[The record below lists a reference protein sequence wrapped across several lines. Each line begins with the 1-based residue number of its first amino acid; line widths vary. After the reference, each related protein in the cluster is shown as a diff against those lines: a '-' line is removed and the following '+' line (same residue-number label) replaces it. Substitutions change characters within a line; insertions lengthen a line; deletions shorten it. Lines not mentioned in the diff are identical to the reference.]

1 MTAPAAG
8 SLIERVRSGSDPELR
23 RHAARGLLPL
33 PPGEL
38 LPLQVELARGDDP
51 ELAAAARAS
60 LLAADPRVVAE
71 HLAREAPPEVQA
83 WFAAASSDPR
93 VVEALVRRR
102 DVPRAVLLDLAPR
115 LPAALQELLVHRQ
128 DALVDEPAIA
138 DALEANPA
146 LSAYVRR
153 RLGEYREH
161 LLRPAGEP
169 VPAPAPEPVE
179 EARDEAS
186 DDSLARALAEA
197 ARQPAAGELEP
208 ETKLTE
214 AQIRYLP
221 VPVRMRLSRGAP
233 RTLRAILLR
242 DPNPLVAC
250 SVLHN
255 NTFSDEEI
263 ERIAK
268 NRNVDEEVLSE
279 IGRHRE
285 WSRKYRVLLALVQN
299 AKTPLSLALSL
310 VPRVAVRDLRRL
322 SLDRNVPDAVR
333 SRARRL
339 YTIKRK

>member
-1 MTAPAAG
+1 MTAQAGG

-23 RHAARGLLPL
+23 RLAARGLLPL
-33 PPGEL
+33 PPAEL
-38 LPLQVELARGDDP
+38 LPLQVELARGAAP
-51 ELAAAARAS
+51 ALAEAARAS
-60 LLAADPRVVAE
+60 LLAADPRVVAD
-71 HLAREAPPEVQA
+71 HLARDASPRVQA
-83 WFAAASSDPR
+83 WFAAESGEPR
-93 VVEALVRRR
+93 VVEALLRRR
-102 DVPRAVLLDLAPR
+102 DVPREILVELAPR

-138 DALEANPA
+138 DALEANPE

-153 RLGEYREH
+153 RIGEYREH
-161 LLRPAGEP
+161 LLRPAGRP
-169 VPAPAPEPVE
+169 RAAPAEGEEGEPGEPSDE
-179 EARDEAS
+179 E
-186 DDSLARALAEA
+186 LARALAEA
-197 ARQPAAGELEP
+197 AGQPALGEAEP

-221 VPVRMRLSRGAP
+221 IPVRMRLSRGAP

-255 NTFSDEEI
+255 NTFSDDEI

-268 NRNVDEEVLSE
+268 NRHIDEQVLSE

-285 WSRKYRVLLALVQN
+285 WSRKYRVIVALVHN
-299 AKTPLSLALSL
+299 SRTPLSLALSL

-333 SRARRL
+333 SVARRL
-339 YTIKRK
+339 YRIKRK